1 MESRVK
7 GEVITFS
14 YLKEMYNEGKSKK
27 NMSDKEVDL
36 VLDYLDRK
44 KRMVYNMPYN
54 SRQLREARTMARE
67 MGVR

>member
-1 MESRVK
+1 MGSRVQ

-14 YLKEMYNEGKSKK
+14 YLKEMYDKGKSKK

-44 KRMVYNMPYN
+44 KRMVDNMPHN
-54 SRQLREARTMARE
+54 SFQLREAYRMARE